1 MPVLINELIIRAVV
15 TADGAHLGG
24 QPAHDEGEHTQPAS
38 AHDQA
43 EIVQACV
50 REVMRLLAMQRER

>member
-15 TADGAHLGG
+15 APDSAHLGG
-24 QPAHDEGEHTQPAS
+24 QSTHDVGEHTRPDS
-38 AHDQA
+38 AQDQA

>member
-15 TADGAHLGG
+15 AADGVHPGG
-24 QPAHDEGEHTQPAS
+24 QSAHDEGEHTQPAS

>member
-1 MPVLINELIIRAVV
+1 MPVLINELIIRALV
-15 TADGAHLGG
+15 APDSAQQGG
-24 QPAHDEGEHTQPAS
+24 PSSAYEGEPARADA